1 MQPIILLLDNVTQG
15 TNHLRDFWS
24 FTLTDVIIA
33 ASAVIAVAFGIV
45 TAITYQKRQT
55 TTGDRQY
62 QLSALLE
69 VFRMMNDKEL
79 KFTRETLYN
88 THEHSTYDRQF
99 YRDNF
104 DHLRSILDMIGYLYH
119 TNAVPRKVLLEMY
132 WYVIIHCW
140 VCLEPYIMEVRKNE
154 IKFFS
159 QSFEILKDA
168 ALVWHHENFPDHP
181 LPT

>member
-1 MQPIILLLDNVTQG
+1 MQQIILLLINATQNVDLT
-15 TNHLRDFWS
+15 RSFWS
-24 FTLTDVIIA
+24 FSLTDVIVA
-33 ASAVIAVAFGIV
+33 ASALVAVGFGIYA
-45 TAITYQKRQT
+45 AITYQKRQT
-55 TTGDRQY
+55 ITGDRQY

-79 KFTRETLYN
+79 KFTRGTLYN

-140 VCLEPYIMEVRKNE
+140 VCLEPYIMEVRENE
-154 IKFFS
+154 IKSFS

-168 ALVWHHENFPDHP
+168 ALVWHHENFPDQP